1 MIVFFD
7 MGVIIKNLNQK
18 VNLIRL
24 KINLYFLHQEEELE
38 QMFDEEEPKKNK
50 PIDHDDL
57 SVKEIEEMIVGH
69 QKEIDTLKLLL
80 KKKLNKLEVAQ
91 DFFKKT

>member
-24 KINLYFLHQEEELE
+24 KIHLYFLHQEEELE

-80 KKKLNKLEVAQ
+80 KKKLKKLEVAQ

>member
-1 MIVFFD
+1 MIVFLD

-24 KINLYFLHQEEELE
+24 KIHLYFLHQEEELE

-50 PIDHDDL
+50 PINHDDL
-57 SVKEIEEMIVGH
+57 SVKKIEEMIVGH

-80 KKKLNKLEVAQ
+80 KKKLKKLEVAQ
-91 DFFKKT
+91 DFF

>member
-50 PIDHDDL
+50 PIDQDDL